1 MILQEK
7 YDLVDEL
14 LNIFEKLIEIY
25 TNFKVL
31 YNAKQRVLATD
42 NLKDLQMLVQQE
54 EEIVS
59 VITALEERR
68 IILQS
73 RIDPSHK
80 SVNQLIALL
89 EGPRKER
96 AVSLV
101 EDLRKAV
108 KLTSVM
114 QDANSIALHNLLNLV
129 KHKRNV
135 LYKVSTVPEYGG
147 NCSFANNSSI
157 FNKII

>member
-14 LNIFEKLIEIY
+14 LTIFEKLIEIY
-25 TNFKVL
+25 TDFKVL
-31 YNAKQRVLATD
+31 YNDKQRVLATD
-42 NLKDLQMLVQQE
+42 NLKELQMLVQQE
-54 EEIVS
+54 EEMVS
-59 VITALEERR
+59 VIAALEERR

-89 EGPRKER
+89 EGSRKER

-108 KLTSVM
+108 NLTSVM
-114 QDANSIALHNLLNLV
+114 QDANSIVLHNLLNLV

-135 LYKVSTVPEYGG
+135 LFKVSTVPEYGD

-157 FNKII
+157 INKII